1 YHRVITVTRI
11 QPRENNADPLL
22 WQDRRQ
28 LFKREP
34 DIEHRRTWPA
44 GDVDGEIGR
53 GRQMG
58 RFWVIAHG
66 RTIEDDHIG
75 FRARLLDYRPQ
86 SAALL
91 CKRAWLHAICERYH
105 IATPRHLLQVFRRQ
119 RWLVELW
126 FYRL

>member
-1 YHRVITVTRI
+1 MLIARAARWRETVASLGFSLANLFTCRIASNLSQLIGFTRYHRVITVTRI

-28 LFKREP
+28 LFNREL

-66 RTIEDDHIG
+66 RTIEDDHIV
-75 FRARLLDYRPQ
+75 FRARLLDYRP
-86 SAALL
+86 
-91 CKRAWLHAICERYH
+91 
-105 IATPRHLLQVFRRQ
+105 
-119 RWLVELW
+119 
-126 FYRL
+126 